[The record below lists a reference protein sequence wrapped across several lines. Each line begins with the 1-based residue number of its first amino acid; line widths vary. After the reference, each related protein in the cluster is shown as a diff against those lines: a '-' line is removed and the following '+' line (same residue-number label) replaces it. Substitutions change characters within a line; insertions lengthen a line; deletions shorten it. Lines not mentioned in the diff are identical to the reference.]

1 MIIVHSVIEENII
14 HIINT
19 ADTALLEKFAKFVL
33 VHEDFLVL
41 LMMNALVKNVSFNE
55 VTDIDHVSFD
65 FVLQLTLMLIEDMHL
80 QYLSVVTKAI
90 MSSHSEIFVQGS
102 LKKCL
107 EIFGISMLKKGLKKF
122 INIEAKAVQRM
133 LKILNNI

>member
-1 MIIVHSVIEENII
+1 MIIVHSVVEENII

-41 LMMNALVKNVSFNE
+41 LMMNALAKNVSFNE
-55 VTDIDHVSFD
+55 VTDIGHVSFD
-65 FVLQLTLMLIEDMHL
+65 FVLQLTLMLVEDMHL
-80 QYLSVVTKAI
+80 QYLSVVTEAI
-90 MSSHSEIFVQGS
+90 MSSHSEIFVQGL
-102 LKKCL
+102 LKKHL
-107 EIFGISMLKKGLKKF
+107 EIFYISMLKEGLKKF

-133 LKILNNI
+133 LNSQ